1 MAPRI
6 LVCGCGGIGGY
17 VGGMLTRGGADITIV
32 DICESL
38 RFACSAPSPVPRSV
52 RLCHSLPL

>member
-38 RFACSAPSPVPRSV
+38 WFVCSATRVPLRRCAV
-52 RLCHSLPL
+52 HSLPL